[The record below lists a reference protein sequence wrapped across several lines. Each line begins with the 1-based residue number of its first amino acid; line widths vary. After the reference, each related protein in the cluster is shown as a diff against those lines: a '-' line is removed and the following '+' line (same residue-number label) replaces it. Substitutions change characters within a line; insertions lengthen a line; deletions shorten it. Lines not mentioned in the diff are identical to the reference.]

1 MAKQILGPVVL
12 VVIVV
17 HTVMDIMQDL
27 EQLVVAHQPLHKGIT
42 LLLKMEEPVL
52 QGQVL
57 QIIMDSSRQLNRP
70 RK

>member
-17 HTVMDIMQDL
+17 HTVMDIIQDL
-27 EQLVVAHQPLHKGIT
+27 EQPLHKVIT
-42 LLLKMEEPVL
+42 LLLKREEPVL
-52 QGQVL
+52 LGQDLCIL
-57 QIIMDSSRQLNRP
+57 QIIMDSSRQLNRV